1 MYWIA
6 LVIFLGYL
14 VLFILARKEMAPV
27 NTASV
32 LKPFYKMALYLYKKL
47 GNRLPRLFSSPQV
60 ERDLAS
66 LHPGE
71 ARECLKTEYYGKKA
85 AICLAV
91 LFVGTLFG
99 TAARFSAMDKVILG
113 EDGTVLRGS
122 YRDGAQKIDIE
133 TEYGQRQMDFR
144 MEVQPR
150 LLSEEEAGKLFD
162 ELTEKL
168 PEYILGSNDSLQN
181 VTSDLSLQEK
191 YGDFPISV
199 HWESSK
205 PGLLGDSGQ
214 IFSLEEEEVVVKL
227 SFRLTYG
234 EQERDGELSVTLRPP
249 AFTQE
254 EQMYMELEEALR
266 KSQDGSLSQEEWRLP
281 AEWRGEG
288 IRWRQVVEDNSLI
301 LWAVALVTA
310 AAVFLFLDR
319 DLHEQLEKRKKI
331 LRREYPQ
338 IVHKLAL
345 FVGAGMT
352 IRGAFQKIAGDYEE
366 KRKEGGKRMPAYE
379 EMLYTCRELRSG
391 ISESLAYEHLG
402 KRTELQEYIR
412 LTALLSQNLKRGNST
427 LLERLREEADKSA
440 QERLQE
446 SRKMGEEAGTKL
458 LVPMMLMLGVVMV
471 IIMIP
476 AFSNM

>member
-1 MYWIA
+1 MYGIA
-6 LVIFLGYL
+6 LVIGLGYL
-14 VLFILARKEMAPV
+14 VLFILARKQVPPPD
-27 NTASV
+27 TASL

-47 GNRLPRLFSSPQV
+47 GNRLPGLFSSPQV
-60 ERDLAS
+60 ARDLTS

-71 ARECLKTEYYGKKA
+71 AREYLKTEYYGKKA

-99 TAARFSAMDKVILG
+99 AAARFSAMEKIVLRD
-113 EDGTVLRGS
+113 DGAVLRGT
-122 YRDGAQKIDIE
+122 YRDGSQEIDIE
-133 TEYGQRQMDFR
+133 TEYGQRQMGFQ
-144 MEVQPR
+144 MEVKPK
-150 LLSEEEAGKLFD
+150 LLSEEETERLFD
-162 ELTEKL
+162 EFSEKL
-168 PEYILGSNDSLQN
+168 PVYILGGNDSLQN
-181 VTSDLSLQEK
+181 VTSDLNLQEK
-191 YGDFPISV
+191 YEDYPISV
-199 HWESSK
+199 HWESSR
-205 PGLLGDSGQ
+205 PGLLSDSGQ
-214 IFSLEEEEVVVKL
+214 IFSLEEEDTVAI

-234 EQERDGELSVTLRPP
+234 AQERDGELSVTLRPP
-249 AFTQE
+249 VPTQE
-254 EQMYMELEEALR
+254 EALYRELEEMLQ
-266 KSQDGSLSQEEWRLP
+266 KSQDDSLNQDEWRLP
-281 AEWRGEG
+281 SEWRGED
-288 IRWRQVVEDNSLI
+288 IRWRQAVEDNSLI
-301 LWAVALVTA
+301 LWAVALMTA
-310 AAVFLFLDR
+310 VAVFLFLDR
-319 DLHEQLEKRKKI
+319 DLHEQLEKRKKV

-338 IVHKLAL
+338 IVHKLVL

-352 IRGAFQKIAGDYEE
+352 IRGAFQKIARDYED
-366 KRKEGGKRMPAYE
+366 KQKEGGRQMPAYE

-412 LTALLSQNLKRGNST
+412 LTALLSQNLKRGNAT
-427 LLERLREEADKSA
+427 LLERLREEAEKSA

>member
-6 LVIFLGYL
+6 LVTSAGYL
-14 VLFILARKEMAPV
+14 VLFILARKQTPPADTV
-27 NTASV
+27 SI

-47 GNRLPRLFSSPQV
+47 ADRLPRLFSSAQV

-71 ARECLKTEYYGKKA
+71 AREYLKTEYYGKKA

-91 LFVGTLFG
+91 LLVGTLFG
-99 TAARFSAMDKVILG
+99 AAARFSAMDKVILG
-113 EDGTVLRGS
+113 EDGAVARGS
-122 YRDGAQKIDIE
+122 YSDGSRKIDIE
-133 TEYGQRQMDFR
+133 TEYGQQQMDFHL
-144 MEVQPR
+144 EVKPK
-150 LLSEEEAGKLFD
+150 LLSEEETERLFD

-181 VTSDLSLQEK
+181 VASNLDLQES

-199 HWESSK
+199 HWESSS
-205 PGLLGDSGQ
+205 PGRLSDSGQ
-214 IFSLEEEEVVVKL
+214 IFSLEEEAAVVL

-234 EQERDGELSVTLRPP
+234 TREREGELSVVLRPP
-249 AFTQE
+249 VPAQE
-254 EQMYMELEEALR
+254 EQLYMELEEALR
-266 KSQDGSLSQEEWRLP
+266 KSQDGSLNQDEWKLP

-288 IRWRQVVEDNSLI
+288 IRWRQVVEDNSLA
-301 LWAVALVTA
+301 LWAAALVTA

-319 DLHEQLEKRKKI
+319 DLHEQLEKRRRI

-338 IVHKLAL
+338 IVHKLVL

-352 IRGAFQKIAGDYEE
+352 IRGAFQKIAGDYEK
-366 KRKEGGKRMPAYE
+366 KRREDGRQMPAYE

-391 ISESLAYEHLG
+391 VSEGLAYEHLG

-412 LTALLSQNLKRGNST
+412 LTALLSQNLKRGNAA
-427 LLERLREEADKSA
+427 LLERLREEADKSS

-471 IIMIP
+471 MIMIP